1 MSAKALIRHA
11 RASGV
16 ALRLEG
22 GKIKASGPR
31 DVVTRLLASLREQRE
46 ALVDALQA
54 EPLEPLTLAYVVPLQ
69 EVTDWHTLDA
79 AYLEHHFSCLVCIA
93 AVRGC
98 RYGQRCAVGAALWRA
113 YAD

>member
-1 MSAKALIRHA
+1 MSANALIRHA

-22 GKIKASGPR
+22 GKIKARGPR
-31 DVVTRLLASLREQRE
+31 DVITRLLSSLKEQRE

-54 EPLEPLTLAYVVPLQ
+54 ESLEPLPTAYVDPLP

-79 AYLEHHFSCLVCIA
+79 AYLAHHFSCLVCIA
-93 AVRGC
+93 AGRGY